1 MKDMNIT
8 EKWTGYNPEI
18 DAHNPLSSNVFPRT
32 AVDFG
37 ANWNFNEIFSV
48 AGKFK
53 LRSYY

>member
-1 MKDMNIT
+1 MNIT